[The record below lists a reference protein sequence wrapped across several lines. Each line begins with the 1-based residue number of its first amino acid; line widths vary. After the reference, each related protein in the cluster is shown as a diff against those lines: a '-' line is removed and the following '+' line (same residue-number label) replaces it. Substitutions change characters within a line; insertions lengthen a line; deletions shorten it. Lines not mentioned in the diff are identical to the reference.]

1 MIFKGASVGGII
13 WPILLNQLDQK
24 ATLANA
30 NRATGAV
37 TGALLLCA
45 NILMKPRPVASRAGG
60 GVHVGIKTVF
70 RDAPFMVSI
79 GA

>member
-60 GVHVGIKTVF
+60 VHIGIKSVF